1 MVRTYIFCEGK
12 RDRLFLKR
20 LIEDKKGIT
29 PYEIERERLDDLDDL
44 LRCKHFEGVAL
55 VECGGFITMLQ
66 NAARRSRDLASQPR
80 VLPNADIFVVGD
92 SDKVSKA
99 SFMQKLDGEIR
110 KLRHKNPIL
119 NVREEG
125 NERVLLEN
133 LKEQGYTL
141 RVFVLTVPNNLE
153 NQLADGI
160 RRLFSRE
167 VKELNDDDVV
177 RFYCDRKYGC
187 DEEGMMAEDVDVVGP
202 LLDSAWAKRI
212 VDLIEDC

>member
-1 MVRTYIFCEGK
+1 MVRAYIFCEGK

-20 LIEDKKGIT
+20 LIKDKKGIT
-29 PYEIERERLDDLDDL
+29 PHEIERERLDDLDDL
-44 LRCKHFEGVAL
+44 LRNKRFRGVAL
-55 VECGGFITMLQ
+55 VESGGSDAMLKI
-66 NAARRSRDLASQPR
+66 AAKVSRDLANQPR
-80 VLPNADIFVVGD
+80 VLLNADVFVIGD
-92 SDKVSKA
+92 SDKVSKTI
-99 SFMQKLDGEIR
+99 FMERLNMRIQKLQ
-110 KLRHKNPIL
+110 HSNPL
-119 NVREEG
+119 LKVREEG
-125 NERVLLEN
+125 NECVVLEN
-133 LKEQGYTL
+133 LKEQGYTV
-141 RVFVLTVPNNLE
+141 RAFVLTVPNNLE

-187 DEEGMMAEDVDVVGP
+187 DEERMMDKDVDVVGP

>member
-1 MVRTYIFCEGK
+1 MVRAYIFCEGK
-12 RDRLFLKR
+12 RDRLFLRR
-20 LIEDKKGIT
+20 LIKDKKGII

-141 RVFVLTVPNNLE
+141 RVFVLAVPNNLE

-167 VKELNDDDVV
+167 VKESNDDDVV

-187 DEEGMMAEDVDVVGP
+187 DEERMMAKDVDVVGP

>member
-1 MVRTYIFCEGK
+1 MSRSYIFCEGK
-12 RDRLFLKR
+12 RDRRFLKR
-20 LIEDKKGIT
+20 LIQEKKKGTTIH
-29 PYEIERERLDDLDDL
+29 EIELGKLDDL
-44 LRCKHFEGVAL
+44 LRKERFDGVAL
-55 VECGGFITMLQ
+55 VECGGYEKLLKQ
-66 NAARRSRDLASQPR
+66 AARRSRDLAAQPR

-110 KLRHKNPIL
+110 KLRPKNPPL

-153 NQLADGI
+153 KQLADGI

-177 RFYCDRKYGC
+177 RFYCNRKYKC
-187 DEEGMMAEDVDVVGP
+187 DEERMMAEDVDVVGP

>member
-1 MVRTYIFCEGK
+1 MVRAYIFCEGK

-20 LIEDKKGIT
+20 LIQDKKGIT
-29 PYEIERERLDDLDDL
+29 VYEIERERLDDLDDL
-44 LRCKHFEGVAL
+44 LRYKHFEGVAL

-141 RVFVLTVPNNLE
+141 RAFVLTVPNNLE

>member
-1 MVRTYIFCEGK
+1 MVRAYIFCEGK

-20 LIEDKKGIT
+20 LIKDKKGIT

-44 LRCKHFEGVAL
+44 LRYKHFEGVAL

-167 VKELNDDDVV
+167 VKELNDDEVV
-177 RFYCDRKYGC
+177 RFYCDRKYKC
-187 DEEGMMAEDVDVVGP
+187 DEERMMDKDVDVVGP

>member
-1 MVRTYIFCEGK
+1 MARAYIFCEGK
-12 RDRLFLKR
+12 RDRRFLKR
-20 LIEDKKGIT
+20 LIQEKKSIT
-29 PYEIERERLDDLDDL
+29 VYEIERERLDDLDDL
-44 LRCKHFEGVAL
+44 LRYKHFEGVAL

-125 NERVLLEN
+125 KERVLLEN
-133 LKEQGYTL
+133 LKEQGYTV

-160 RRLFSRE
+160 RRLFTSE
-167 VKELNDDDVV
+167 VKDMSDDDVV
-177 RFYCDRKYGC
+177 RFYCDRKYRC
-187 DEEGMMAEDVDVVGP
+187 DEERMMTEDVDVVGP
-202 LLDSAWAKRI
+202 MLNSNWAKRI
-212 VDLIEDC
+212 VDLLD